1 MNYKILLFIP
11 LLFICAQILGQQTLP
26 KKVET
31 DSYKIEFPSAPDKT
45 SQTISTAI
53 GDLELI
59 IIAYEVKESS
69 KDENYV
75 YMVMETNYPDSLI
88 KKPDFDIEKF
98 FRQSIDG
105 AVNNV
110 KGKIIS
116 ETPTRFGKY
125 ESRQI
130 EIDYGNGIAVIRM
143 VMVLRENKLI
153 MLQTITDS
161 KKYPNNSIAAFLN
174 SFEVK

>member
-1 MNYKILLFIP
+1 MNYKIILFVSLLFSC
-11 LLFICAQILGQQTLP
+11 LKILGQQILP

-31 DSYKIEFPSAPDKT
+31 NSYKIEFPSAPDKT
-45 SQTISTAI
+45 TQTISTAI

-59 IIAYEVKESS
+59 IIAYEVKESA
-69 KDENYV
+69 KDDNYV

-88 KKPDFDIEKF
+88 KKPNFDIEKF

-116 ETPTRFGKY
+116 ENPTRSGKY
-125 ESRQI
+125 DSRQI
-130 EIDYGNGIAVIRM
+130 EIDYGNGVAVIKM
-143 VMVLRENKLI
+143 VMILRESKLI

-161 KKYPNNSIAAFLN
+161 KKYPNNSIAAFFN
-174 SFEVK
+174 SFEIK